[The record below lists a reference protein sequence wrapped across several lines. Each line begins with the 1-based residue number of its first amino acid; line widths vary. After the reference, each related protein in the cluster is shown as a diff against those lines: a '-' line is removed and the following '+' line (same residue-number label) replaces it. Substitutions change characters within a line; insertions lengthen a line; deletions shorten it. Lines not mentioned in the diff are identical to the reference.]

1 MQGSYDLTSED
12 DSADAS
18 YVPTSDEDSEDGHLI
33 SESTS
38 QNNYPSSSG
47 TAFKTMPRGVP
58 AMIILDKKGNP
69 QFSSQRKLM
78 SSVRHIEGEE
88 DDLDELK
95 AGRENQEI
103 AVAEDKEF
111 ECEFCSKKF
120 ERKHSLVI
128 HLRVHTGER

>member
-47 TAFKTMPRGVP
+47 TAFKNNASRGSRN
-58 AMIILDKKGNP
+58 DN
-69 QFSSQRKLM
+69 
-78 SSVRHIEGEE
+78 
-88 DDLDELK
+88 
-95 AGRENQEI
+95 
-103 AVAEDKEF
+103 
-111 ECEFCSKKF
+111 
-120 ERKHSLVI
+120 
-128 HLRVHTGER
+128 T